1 MAKKRKGSQQKPAP
15 AAPPARNG
23 NRERIF
29 KIILV
34 FIPFLFFILLELT
47 LRAIG
52 YGKDIPL
59 LQTFTSSPANYIINP
74 ELGARYFPATG
85 VKPAVSQTDIFL
97 KEKPDNVYRI
107 FVLGGSSAAGY
118 PYMFNGR
125 FSSMLAVIL
134 EKHYPNQRFEMVNFA
149 MPAVASYTLRDIA
162 LELGPHKPDLVLIY
176 AGHNEFYGGL
186 AVASAESLGRQRWLV
201 NLFLSL
207 RNYKTLNLVRDFMAW
222 LRSGSGSQKDRGTL
236 MERMVQ
242 EKDVP
247 YDSELF
253 HQATE
258 TFQGNM
264 ADIIDYFNAREIP
277 VIVGSLVSNIRHQ
290 APFTDVFSAE
300 TNQSNWQNS
309 YQKALNSFKAGD
321 IDGSLEAINLCIQ
334 QDSLP
339 ASQYYLLGEIRE
351 AAGDSAAAYQ
361 AFHLAKEYDGLRFR
375 ASEDLNEVIYQFR
388 DEEKILLAP
397 VKEAFEKY
405 SPGRLIGKTLML
417 EHLHPTLTGY
427 ALMAKAYATTI
438 LNAELCGPS
447 EVTVVPDQEWLSE
460 IGVTYIDREV
470 ARIRIDYLM
479 SGWPFQKN
487 SPPPKREYTI
497 PNATPLQKLAL
508 KFWMDEINWEQLHVE
523 TAALYSQQQDWENAA
538 REYKA
543 LIRATPINSAP
554 YLFLGQSLMRLNRV
568 DEALSAFNQALSVE
582 PGAYAYKMIGSIYL
596 QQGNA
601 AKAIPYLEQAVQA
614 DPADL
619 QALFSLSQAYASAEK
634 FSQAQVAVEQLLQR
648 QSDYPR
654 AKELL
659 QSINSNF

>member
-1 MAKKRKGSQQKPAP
+1 MAKKRKGSPRKSARAASP
-15 AAPPARNG
+15 AAKG

-34 FIPFLFFILLELT
+34 FIPILFFILLELT
-47 LRAIG
+47 LRVIG

-59 LQTFTSSPANYIINP
+59 LQTFTPSPANYIINP

-97 KEKPDNVYRI
+97 KEKPDNLYRI

-125 FSSMLAVIL
+125 FSSMLKVLL
-134 EKHYPNQRFEMVNFA
+134 EKHYPKKRFEMVNFA

-162 LELGPHKPDLVLIY
+162 LELGPHQPDLVLIY

-207 RNYKTLNLVRDFMAW
+207 RNYKTLNLVRDFMSW
-222 LRSGSGSQKDRGTL
+222 LRSGNGAQKDRGTL

-242 EKDVP
+242 EKEVP
-247 YDSELF
+247 YNSELF

-258 TFQGNM
+258 IFQGNM
-264 ADIIDYFNAREIP
+264 EDIIAYFIAREIP
-277 VIVGSLVSNIRHQ
+277 VVVGSLVSNIRHQ
-290 APFTDVFSAE
+290 APFTDVFSAG
-300 TNQSNWQNS
+300 TNQSSWQGN
-309 YQKALNSFKAGD
+309 YQKALASFKAGD
-321 IDGSLEAINLCIQ
+321 IDGSLKAINLCIQ

-339 ASQYYLLGEIRE
+339 ASQYYLLGEIKE
-351 AAGDSAAAYQ
+351 AIGDSAAAYD
-361 AFHLAKEYDGLRFR
+361 AFYLAKEYDGLRFR
-375 ASEDLNEVIYQFR
+375 ASEDLNEILYKFR
-388 DEEKILLAP
+388 DDEKVLLAP

-417 EHLHPTLTGY
+417 EHLHPTITGY

-438 LNAELCGPS
+438 LNAKLCGPPAVS
-447 EVTVVPDQEWLSE
+447 SVPDQEWLSE
-460 IGVTYIDREV
+460 LGITYIDREV

-479 SGWPFQKN
+479 SGWPFQKD
-487 SPPPKREYTI
+487 SPHPKREYKI
-497 PNATPLQKLAL
+497 RNATPLQTLAL

-523 TAALYSQQQDWENAA
+523 TAAFYSQQEDWENAA

-554 YLFLGQSLMRLNRV
+554 YIFLGQCLMRLNRF
-568 DEALSAFNQALSVE
+568 DEALTAFNQALSVE
-582 PGAYAYKMIGSIYL
+582 PGAYAYKMVGSIYL

-601 AKAIPYLEQAVQA
+601 AKAVPYLEQAVQA

-619 QALFSLSQAYASAEK
+619 QSLFSLSQAYTSAEK
-634 FSQAQVAVEQLLQR
+634 FSQAKGAVEQLLQR
-648 QSDYPR
+648 QPDYPR
-654 AKELL
+654 AKALL
-659 QSINSNF
+659 QFINANL

>member
-1 MAKKRKGSQQKPAP
+1 MAKKRKGSSRKSAP
-15 AAPPARNG
+15 AAPRANA
-23 NRERIF
+23 NRERMF

-34 FIPFLFFILLELT
+34 FIPILFFVLLELT
-47 LRAIG
+47 LRVIG

-59 LQTFTSSPANYIINP
+59 LQTFTPSPANYSINP

-85 VKPAVSQTDIFL
+85 VKPAVSPTDIFL

-125 FSSMLAVIL
+125 FSSMLEVLL
-134 EKHYPNQRFEMVNFA
+134 EKHYPNKRFEMVNFA

-162 LELGPHKPDLVLIY
+162 LELGPHNPDLVLIY

-207 RNYKTLNLVRDFMAW
+207 RNYKTLNLIRDFMVW
-222 LRSGSGSQKDRGTL
+222 LRSGSGAQKDRGTL

-242 EKDVP
+242 EKEVP

-264 ADIIDYFNAREIP
+264 ADIITYFNEREIP
-277 VIVGSLVSNIRHQ
+277 VVVGSLVSNIRDQ
-290 APFTDVFSAE
+290 VPFTDVYSAE
-300 TNQSNWQNS
+300 TDRSRWQSN
-309 YQKALNSFKAGD
+309 YKKALESFKSGD
-321 IDGSLEAINLCIQ
+321 LKRSLEAINLCIQ

-339 ASQYYLLGEIRE
+339 ASQYYLLGEIKE
-351 AAGDSAAAYQ
+351 ASGDSAGAYN
-361 AFHLAKEYDGLRFR
+361 AFYLAKEYDGLRFR
-375 ASEDLNEVIYQFR
+375 ASEDLNEVLYQFR
-388 DEEKILLAP
+388 DDEKVLLAP

-417 EHLHPTLTGY
+417 EHLHPTITGY

-438 LNAELCGPS
+438 LNAKLCGPP

-460 IGVTYIDREV
+460 IGITYIDREV

-487 SPPPKREYTI
+487 SPPPKREYKI
-497 PNATPLQKLAL
+497 PNATPLQELAL

-523 TAALYSQQQDWENAA
+523 AASFYTQQKNWENAA
-538 REYKA
+538 REYQA
-543 LIRATPINSAP
+543 LIRATPINAAP
-554 YLFLGQSLMRLNRV
+554 YIFLGQCLMRLNRF
-568 DEALSAFNQALSVE
+568 DEALSAFNHALSVE
-582 PGAYAYKMIGSIYL
+582 PGAYVYKMVGSIYL

-601 AKAIPYLEQAVQA
+601 AKAVPYLEQAVQA

-619 QALFSLSQAYASAEK
+619 QSLFSLSQAYTSAKK
-634 FSQAQVAVEQLLQR
+634 FPQAKGAVEQLLQR

-654 AKELL
+654 AKALL
-659 QSINSNF
+659 QFINDNL

>member
-1 MAKKRKGSQQKPAP
+1 MAKKRKGSSQKPAP
-15 AAPPARNG
+15 AAPTTNAS
-23 NRERIF
+23 RERMF

-34 FIPFLFFILLELT
+34 FIPILFFVLLELT
-47 LRAIG
+47 LRVIG

-59 LQTFTSSPANYIINP
+59 LQTFTPAPANYSINP

-85 VKPAVSQTDIFL
+85 VQPAVSPTDIFL
-97 KEKPDNVYRI
+97 KEKPDDMYRI

-125 FSSMLAVIL
+125 FSSMLEVL
-134 EKHYPNQRFEMVNFA
+134 LKKHYPNKRFEMVNFA

-222 LRSGSGSQKDRGTL
+222 LRSGSGAQKDRGTL
-236 MERMVQ
+236 MERMVR
-242 EKDVP
+242 EKEVP

-253 HQATE
+253 HLATE

-264 ADIIDYFNAREIP
+264 GDIITYFNEREIP
-277 VIVGSLVSNIRHQ
+277 VVVGSLVSNIRDQ

-300 TNQSNWQNS
+300 TNRASWQSN
-309 YQKALNSFKAGD
+309 YQKAIKYYKAGD
-321 IDGSLEAINLCIQ
+321 FAGSLKAINLCIQ

-339 ASQYYLLGEIRE
+339 ASQYYLLGEIME
-351 AAGDSAAAYQ
+351 TSGDTAGAYD
-361 AFHLAKEYDGLRFR
+361 AFYLAKEYDGLRFR
-375 ASEDLNEVIYQFR
+375 ASEALNEALYQFR
-388 DEEKILLAP
+388 DDEKVLLAL

-417 EHLHPTLTGY
+417 EHLHPTITGY

-438 LNAELCGPS
+438 LNAELCGPP

-460 IGVTYIDREV
+460 IGVTYIDQEV

-487 SPPPKREYTI
+487 SPPPKREYKI
-497 PNATPLQKLAL
+497 PNATPLQALAL

-523 TAALYSQQQDWENAA
+523 AAELYTQQQDWENAA

-554 YLFLGQSLMRLNRV
+554 YIFLGQCLMRLNRF
-568 DEALSAFNQALSVE
+568 DEALSSFNQALSIE
-582 PGAYAYKMIGSIYL
+582 PGAYVYKMVGSIYL

-601 AKAIPYLEQAVQA
+601 AKAVPYLEQAVQA
-614 DPADL
+614 DPTDL
-619 QALFSLSQAYASAEK
+619 QSLFSLSQAYASAQK
-634 FSQAQVAVEQLLQR
+634 FPQAKGAVEQLLQR

-654 AKELL
+654 AKALL
-659 QSINSNF
+659 QFINDNL